1 VKLNKLGRL
10 PASELNKVGSDHIW
24 NAVNKLLEG
33 FSDHEFEASTDYDI
47 LTDTG
52 ELLAPKAVFGLA
64 ASEAL
69 GFKVQPKNFSGGLNT
84 PASGFYQ
91 SRALRSCPRE
101 ATRPKF
107 QPLQYPQRLR
117 NGLRA
122 VQGE

>member
-69 GFKVQPKNFSGGLNT
+69 GFKVQPENFSGGLNT
-84 PASGFYQ
+84 PCFRILSESGFTIVPKGGLQGQ
-91 SRALRSCPRE
+91 SFNPSNTLR
-101 ATRPKF
+101 
-107 QPLQYPQRLR
+107 
-117 NGLRA
+117 G
-122 VQGE
+122 